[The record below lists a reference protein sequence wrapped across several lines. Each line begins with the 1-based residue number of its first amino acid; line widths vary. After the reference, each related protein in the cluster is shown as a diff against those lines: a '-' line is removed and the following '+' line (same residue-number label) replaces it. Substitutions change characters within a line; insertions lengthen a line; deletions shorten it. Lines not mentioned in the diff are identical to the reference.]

1 MRIEK
6 QRNKGM
12 KRLLILYVLLGTAV
26 LFPVVSSYVMSGE
39 GMPEWTARVEEL
51 AAGFQSGRLYLFP
64 SAQTL
69 AAGNG
74 VKGMDSNMWLFFP
87 GAVYWISGNPALTYR
102 IYMLLVQIGT
112 LGAAVLMFHR
122 VFGRKDAEM
131 PRFCGVLLYMTCP
144 CRIFLSYDLADF
156 SQIAAWMLLP
166 LYLWAVI
173 GIAKEEGKRS
183 VNILT
188 AAVALAGTGYADVV
202 YFLTAAGVSV
212 LVGLFGRKLWVLVS
226 AAAGGVI
233 FLPGVW
239 RLVSYVF
246 LDGFGELGIP
256 LKSIMPEG
264 YRFGEFF
271 NFYVFRDSHPGMGLG
286 MLICVLSGIWLGFV
300 ERKRA
305 KGVNRVFTFW
315 AVLFALLSLSRFP
328 WDMVQRLG
336 SWALRL
342 VSLLDTPAVFWGMAC
357 VCLSVSAAGA
367 VDEIGRHENRRMAAA
382 VPVMVTIACL
392 CVCVYQCG
400 LLMNR
405 NAMQG

>member
-12 KRLLILYVLLGTAV
+12 KRLLILYVLLGIAV

-39 GMPEWTARVEEL
+39 RMPEWTARVEEL
-51 AAGFQSGRLYLFP
+51 AAGFQSGHLYLFP

-74 VKGMDSNMWLFFP
+74 VKSMDSNMWLFLP
-87 GAVYWISGNPALTYR
+87 GAVYWISGNLALTYR
-102 IYMLLVQIGT
+102 IYMLVVQMGT
-112 LGAAVLMFHR
+112 LGAAILMFHR

-131 PRFCGVLLYMTCP
+131 SRFCGVLLYMTCP
-144 CRIFLSYDLADF
+144 YRIFVSYDLADF
-156 SQIAAWMLLP
+156 SQVAAWMLLP

-173 GIAKEEGKRS
+173 GIVKGEGKRS

-188 AAVALAGTGYADVV
+188 AAAALAGTGYASVV
-202 YFLTAAGVSV
+202 YFLAAAGVSV
-212 LVGLFGRKLWVLVS
+212 LAGLFGRKLWVLVS
-226 AAAGGVI
+226 AAAGGGV

-246 LDGFGELGIP
+246 LDGFGDLGIP

-264 YRFGEFF
+264 YRFGQFF
-271 NFYVFRDSHPGMGLG
+271 GSYVFRDSHPGMGLG
-286 MLICVLSGIWLGFV
+286 MLICVLSGVWLGVV
-300 ERKRA
+300 ERKRVLGEN
-305 KGVNRVFTFW
+305 KIFMLLS
-315 AVLFALLSLSRFP
+315 VLFAVISLSCFP
-328 WDMVQRLG
+328 WDIVQRLG
-336 SWALRL
+336 SWALKL

-357 VCLSVSAAGA
+357 LCLSVPTACA
-367 VDEIGRHENRRMAAA
+367 VDGISRHENRRTAAA
-382 VPVMVTIACL
+382 VPVMVMAACL

-400 LLMNR
+400 MLICR
-405 NAMQG
+405 NAV